1 MPFSVERILRAGR
14 YVLSG
19 EEEEEEEAYSAKASR
34 VVARTVEAAFD
45 ATSCVRRGRKVP
57 CFLCGSA

>member
-1 MPFSVERILRAGR
+1 M
-14 YVLSG
+14 SG
-19 EEEEEEEAYSAKASR
+19 EEEEEAYSAKASR